1 MKRIVVVVAMDK
13 ELATLKNYL
22 TNVKKCQ
29 IRNRDVYFGDL
40 YGHEMIIAKTGI
52 GKVAASSFLTLL
64 IERYN
69 PDVVLNIGIAGAY
82 SKTLRTQDTLVVT
95 KAYYSDV
102 DMTGDE
108 FSDLKYGQLEEMP
121 ECFECNNSL
130 VLKAKEILQGEAH
143 YGSIATGDQFVTN
156 YDKCSSIVETHF
168 HAADILAFD
177 MESAAFLHVCYLYN
191 IPCLVIRTISDIIGS
206 TTPLDYAHF
215 STLASYKVGMVCRK
229 LIEKL

>member
-13 ELATLKNYL
+13 ELATLKAYL
-22 TNVKKCQ
+22 TNVKTLS
-29 IRNRDVYFGDL
+29 IRNRDVYIGNLDNN
-40 YGHEMIIAKTGI
+40 EVIIAKTGI

-69 PDVVLNIGIAGAY
+69 PDVVLNIGIAGGY
-82 SKTLRTQDTLVVT
+82 SKSLRTLDTLVVT
-95 KAYYSDV
+95 SAYYSDV

-108 FSDLKYGQLEEMP
+108 FSNLRYGQLEEMP
-121 ECFECNNSL
+121 ECFECDKSL
-130 VLKAKEILQGEAH
+130 LLKAKEILQGEAH

-156 YDKCSSIVETHF
+156 YEKCSNIVETYF
-168 HAADILAFD
+168 TNSDILAFD

-191 IPCLVIRTISDIIGS
+191 IPCLVIRTISDLIGS

-229 LIEKL
+229 LIGNL

>member
-1 MKRIVVVVAMDK
+1 MKKIVVVVAMDK
-13 ELATLKNYL
+13 ELATLITYL
-22 TNVKKCQ
+22 TNVKKLL
-29 IRNRDVYFGDL
+29 IRNKEVYFGTLDNN
-40 YGHEMIIAKTGI
+40 EVIVAKTGI

-82 SKTLRTQDTLVVT
+82 SKILKTQDTLVVT

-102 DMTGDE
+102 DMTSDE
-108 FSDLKYGQLEEMP
+108 FSDLKYGQLDEMP
-121 ECFECNNSL
+121 ECFESNNTL
-130 VLKAKEILQGEAH
+130 LLKAQEILKGEAY

-156 YDKCSSIVETHF
+156 YEFCSNIVNTYF
-168 HAADILAFD
+168 SNADILAFD

-229 LIEKL
+229 LIGSL

>member
-1 MKRIVVVVAMDK
+1 MKKIVVVVAMDK
-13 ELATLKNYL
+13 ELATLITYL
-22 TNVKKCQ
+22 TNVKKLL
-29 IRNRDVYFGDL
+29 IRNKEVYFGTLDNN
-40 YGHEMIIAKTGI
+40 EVIVAKTGI

-82 SKTLRTQDTLVVT
+82 SKILKTQDTLVVT

-108 FSDLKYGQLEEMP
+108 FSDLKYGQLDEMP
-121 ECFECNNSL
+121 ECFESNNTL
-130 VLKAKEILQGEAH
+130 LLKAQEILKGEAY

-156 YDKCSSIVETHF
+156 YEFCSNIVNTYF
-168 HAADILAFD
+168 SNADILAFD

-229 LIEKL
+229 LIGSL

>member
-1 MKRIVVVVAMDK
+1 MKKIVVVVAMDK
-13 ELATLKNYL
+13 ELATLVAYL
-22 TNVKKCQ
+22 TNVKKLI
-29 IRNRDVYFGDL
+29 IRNKDVYFGTLDN
-40 YGHEMIIAKTGI
+40 HEVIVAKTGI
-52 GKVAASSFLTLL
+52 GKVAAASFLTLL

-69 PDVVLNIGIAGAY
+69 PDMVFNIGIAGAY
-82 SKTLRTQDTLVVT
+82 SKLLKTQDTLVVT

-121 ECFECNNSL
+121 EYFETNNTL
-130 VLKAKEILQGEAH
+130 LEKAKEILQGEAY

-156 YDKCSSIVETHF
+156 YEKCHDIVETNF
-168 HAADILAFD
+168 KSADILAFD

-215 STLASYKVGMVCRK
+215 STIASYKVGMVCRK
-229 LIEKL
+229 LIGNL